1 MTYLKEAAK
10 WYKAEPHQDA
20 AWGALEAK
28 LPKDIIDEF
37 RKAYSAPRPPL
48 VKPGVKA
55 IMTPEIFSKLTGVAP
70 GLFTQQECDDCNM
83 LLQETGFSKHL
94 EPTRMLMA
102 NILHETGN
110 MRHMKEIASGAAYN
124 GRSDL
129 GNTQPGD
136 GPRFKGA
143 GVLQLTGRHNYS
155 RLSKDLG
162 DPRILEGVDYVSR
175 TYPFRSAKTWIVE
188 NGLLNVALNKGFDAV
203 CRRINGGWNGYD
215 DRLKKYQLCKQFIN
229 F

>member
-1 MTYLKEAAK
+1 MTYLKDAAK
-10 WYKAEPHQDA
+10 WYKSLPHQDA
-20 AWGALEAK
+20 AWGALESK
-28 LPKDIIDEF
+28 LPKDTLEEF
-37 RKAYSAPRPPL
+37 KKAYRTPQVP
-48 VKPGVKA
+48 VVMPGVKT
-55 IMTPEIFSKLTGVAP
+55 IMTPEIFSKLTGFAP
-70 GLFTQQECDDCNM
+70 STFTKQECDDCN
-83 LLQETGFSKHL
+83 LLLHETGFSKHL

-110 MRHMKEIASGAAYN
+110 MKYMKEIASGAAYN

-143 GVLQLTGRHNYS
+143 GVLQLTGRHNYT
-155 RLSKDLG
+155 RLAKDLG
-162 DPRILEGVDYVSR
+162 DPRILEGVEYVSR

-203 CRRINGGWNGYD
+203 CRRINGGWNGYE
-215 DRLKKYQLCKQFIN
+215 DRLNKYRLCKQFIN